1 MKHISRLLALLITL
15 TLLLS
20 ACGAEDKQVASF
32 DDDPAS
38 EVETASKSE
47 SETEGEPTSESES
60 EVITAESETETEAFE
75 VAPEGDLET
84 FFSVEEYDYTAE
96 TDADIIAFFGGDIG
110 AALTK
115 LAPSLKSVAYAAYSY
130 PEDMVDTPEENM
142 LWSAIYA
149 MIDTYHQYPA
159 NYTTDSE
166 GRVVITG
173 AATLKAM
180 VSDMFTADVG
190 EIATPHADF
199 LDSMIYYDSDADS
212 YTFEPTGGEGL
223 NVRLC
228 ALEFS
233 PDGQMTVTIQL
244 YNPIFDFTSRVS
256 MTVTAD
262 SESIYGYT
270 VSTATSWTED
280 NGLDEEDQ

>member
-1 MKHISRLLALLITL
+1 MKHICRLSVLLIVL
-15 TLLLS
+15 ALLLS
-20 ACGAEDKQVASF
+20 ACGAENQNTASF
-32 DDDPAS
+32 DDDPVP
-38 EVETASKSE
+38 ESE
-47 SETEGEPTSESES
+47 SVTQSAPEGEAFPDSES
-60 EVITAESETETEAFE
+60 EVTSAVESDTEAFE
-75 VAPEGDLET
+75 VAQEGELEN

-96 TDADIIAFFGGDIG
+96 TDPDIIAFFGGDVG
-110 AALTK
+110 SALTK

-130 PEDMVDTPEENM
+130 PEDMVNAPAQNM

-190 EIATPHADF
+190 EIGAPHEDF
-199 LDSMIYYDSDADS
+199 LDSMIYYDADADT

-223 NVRLC
+223 TVRLC

-244 YNPIFDFTSRVS
+244 YNPIFDFTSWVS
-256 MTVTAD
+256 MTVVAD
-262 SESIYGYT
+262 GESVYGYT
-270 VSTATSWTED
+270 VSSATSWTED
-280 NGLDEEDQ
+280 GGLDEEDQ